1 MYYLFIFT
9 FLFILIIFPIILS
22 IALNYKSIYYQK
34 INEDFIYLFN
44 IMTKIIYY
52 LFIIFGLK
60 IILIDKVT
68 ETNVHILFLNV
79 IYYFSFI
86 SLFVFINFF
95 STIYME
101 FRKCIKLFLT
111 ETIKF
116 VEENFIFN
124 IIFLGLIIFTEKDE
138 NIFKGLIGAY
148 IFFVLTGI
156 HSEYK
161 KKKRGIKYEKKYK
174 IFRIILNVAI
184 LFYFTIIERVIID
197 VSNNNLTIFDYTY
210 HMIIWFVV
218 IAIILNS
225 FGPNIYSACLKYKKN
240 K

>member
-1 MYYLFIFT
+1 MYSYLFI
-9 FLFILIIFPIILS
+9 FILIIFPIVLS
-22 IALNYKSIYYQK
+22 AFFDCKMNDYQK
-34 INEDFIYLFN
+34 TNEDFICLFK
-44 IMTKIIYY
+44 IMTKVVYY

-68 ETNVHILFLNV
+68 KGNVQILFLNV

-86 SLFVFINFF
+86 SLFVFVNFF
-95 STIYME
+95 STRYIE

-138 NIFKGLIGAY
+138 SIFKGLIGAY
-148 IFFVLTGI
+148 IFFALTGI

-161 KKKRGIKYEKKYK
+161 KKKEKIKYEKEYK
-174 IFRIILNVAI
+174 VIQIILNVAI
-184 LFYFTIIERVIID
+184 LFYFTIIEQVIID
-197 VSNNNLTIFDYTY
+197 VSNNNLIIFDYTY
-210 HMIIWFVV
+210 YIIILFIV

-225 FGPNIYSACLKYKKN
+225 FWPNIYSACLKYKKN

>member
-1 MYYLFIFT
+1 MYYCL

-22 IALNYKSIYYQK
+22 IAFNYNSIYYQK

-44 IMTKIIYY
+44 IMTKVIYY
-52 LFIIFGLK
+52 LFVIFGLK

-68 ETNVHILFLNV
+68 ERNVQILFLNV

-86 SLFVFINFF
+86 SLFVFVNFF
-95 STIYME
+95 STRYIE

-138 NIFKGLIGAY
+138 NIFKGLIGTY
-148 IFFVLTGI
+148 IFFALTGI

-161 KKKRGIKYEKKYK
+161 KKKRKIKYEKKYK
-174 IFRIILNVAI
+174 IFQIILNAAI
-184 LFYFTIIERVIID
+184 LFYFTIIEQVINSILINNLISLDHTYYLIILFIVIVII
-197 VSNNNLTIFDYTY
+197 F
-210 HMIIWFVV
+210 
-218 IAIILNS
+218 NS
-225 FGPNIYSACLKYKKN
+225 FLPNIYSLYLKYVKKI

>member
-9 FLFILIIFPIILS
+9 FLFLLIIFPIILS
-22 IALNYKSIYYQK
+22 IAINYKFSYYQK
-34 INEDFIYLFN
+34 IKEDFIYLFN
-44 IMTKIIYY
+44 IMTKVIYY
-52 LFIIFGLK
+52 LFVIFGLK
-60 IILIDKVT
+60 ITLMKGNIQ
-68 ETNVHILFLNV
+68 ILFLNV

-95 STIYME
+95 STRYIE

-161 KKKRGIKYEKKYK
+161 KKKIKIKYEKKYK
-174 IFRIILNVAI
+174 IFQIILNVAI
-184 LFYFTIIERVIID
+184 LFYFTIIEQVIID
-197 VSNNNLTIFDYTY
+197 ISNNNLIILNHTY
-210 HMIIWFVV
+210 YMIISFIV
-218 IAIILNS
+218 IANILNS
-225 FGPNIYSACLKYKKN
+225 FGPNIYSSCLKYKKN